1 MNLQI
6 ADCLP
11 AWLRGCLMTS
21 NDCTRDRIAIKYRI
35 FGFIVWRSKQRIEQ
49 TIECIHQILLLC
61 LPPPL
66 KRSTDLNDRNVHEI
80 SICSN
85 VIFEHNLSIDE
96 GGNPSKWKR
105 EIERVFA
112 IDLTSQE
119 VSLCVFVFVFGFE
132 SSRNWT
138 TMAKA
143 KKKEVIRQPKTFI
156 SLFFYFFLREFVHQ
170 KVIVSFLFQLRML
183 LKTFRTSVCAI
194 WNSWKLLLATL
205 KKVLSQ
211 QKWVPNYVLL
221 DFQNNF
227 WGF

>member
-1 MNLQI
+1 MHNSFAWQLLI
-6 ADCLP
+6 SCCCCSWRSPSLLSDRYILWIWIYRLPTVCLPGCADCLP

-35 FGFIVWRSKQRIEQ
+35 FGFRVWRSKQRIEQ

-132 SSRNWT
+132 SSRNST
-138 TMAKA
+138 TTAKA
-143 KKKEVIRQPKTFI
+143 KKKK
-156 SLFFYFFLREFVHQ
+156 
-170 KVIVSFLFQLRML
+170 
-183 LKTFRTSVCAI
+183 
-194 WNSWKLLLATL
+194 
-205 KKVLSQ
+205 
-211 QKWVPNYVLL
+211 
-221 DFQNNF
+221 
-227 WGF
+227 

>member
-11 AWLRGCLMTS
+11 AWLRGSLMTS

-35 FGFIVWRSKQRIEQ
+35 FGFRVWRSKQRIEQ

-61 LPPPL
+61 LPPL

-119 VSLCVFVFVFGFE
+119 VSLCVFIFVFGFE
-132 SSRNWT
+132 SSRNST
-138 TMAKA
+138 TTAKA
-143 KKKEVIRQPKTFI
+143 KKNEAIRQPKTFI
-156 SLFFYFFLREFVHQ
+156 SLFFYFFFREN
-170 KVIVSFLFQLRML
+170 LF
-183 LKTFRTSVCAI
+183 TT
-194 WNSWKLLLATL
+194 KL
-205 KKVLSQ
+205 
-211 QKWVPNYVLL
+211 
-221 DFQNNF
+221 
-227 WGF
+227 

>member
-35 FGFIVWRSKQRIEQ
+35 FGLRVWRSKQRIEQ

-61 LPPPL
+61 LPPL

-132 SSRNWT
+132 SSRNST
-138 TMAKA
+138 TTAKA
-143 KKKEVIRQPKTFI
+143 KKKKWFGSRKLLFLCFSISFWDRICSPESYSKFSFAAANVIEDLSHF
-156 SLFFYFFLREFVHQ
+156 SLCDLKQ
-170 KVIVSFLFQLRML
+170 
-183 LKTFRTSVCAI
+183 LKTSFGNFKESSLTAKMSAKLCSIRFR
-194 WNSWKLLLATL
+194 K
-205 KKVLSQ
+205 
-211 QKWVPNYVLL
+211 
-221 DFQNNF
+221 
-227 WGF
+227 

>member
-35 FGFIVWRSKQRIEQ
+35 FGFRVWRSKQRIEQ

-96 GGNPSKWKR
+96 GGNPSKR
-105 EIERVFA
+105 ERERDRES
-112 IDLTSQE
+112 ICNRPNEPRSK
-119 VSLCVFVFVFGFE
+119 FVC
-132 SSRNWT
+132 
-138 TMAKA
+138 
-143 KKKEVIRQPKTFI
+143 ICI
-156 SLFFYFFLREFVHQ
+156 
-170 KVIVSFLFQLRML
+170 
-183 LKTFRTSVCAI
+183 CI
-194 WNSWKLLLATL
+194 WI
-205 KKVLSQ
+205 
-211 QKWVPNYVLL
+211 
-221 DFQNNF
+221 
-227 WGF
+227 

>member
-35 FGFIVWRSKQRIEQ
+35 FGFRVWRSKQSIEQ

-61 LPPPL
+61 LPPL

-119 VSLCVFVFVFGFE
+119 VCVYLYLCLDL
-132 SSRNWT
+132 
-138 TMAKA
+138 KA
-143 KKKEVIRQPKTFI
+143 AATRRRQQRQKKEVIRQPKTFI
-156 SLFFYFFLREFVHQ
+156 SLFFYFFLR
-170 KVIVSFLFQLRML
+170 
-183 LKTFRTSVCAI
+183 
-194 WNSWKLLLATL
+194 
-205 KKVLSQ
+205 
-211 QKWVPNYVLL
+211 
-221 DFQNNF
+221 
-227 WGF
+227 